1 MARIDFLQD
10 QHARTRRDYVQRV
23 VEHDKADCAEVASR
37 FGADY
42 WDGDRRFGYGGYR
55 YDGRWRPL
63 AERLA
68 AHYDL
73 KSGDRML
80 DVGCGKGFLLYE
92 FTQAVP
98 GLEVWGL
105 DISTYALQHAKLEVR
120 PFLVAGS
127 ADALP
132 FPDGQFDFVLSLG
145 TLHNL
150 PLERTF
156 RAFQE
161 LQRVGRSARK
171 YVMVESWRNARE
183 KTNLLYWQLT
193 CASFHNPESWAWLA
207 EQAQYQGDH
216 GFIFFE

>member
-10 QHARTRRDYVQRV
+10 QHASTRRDYVQRV
-23 VEHDKADCAEVASR
+23 VEHDKAESAAIAGK

-42 WDGDRRFGYGGYR
+42 WDGERRYGYGGYR

-68 AHYDL
+68 AHYGL
-73 KSGDRML
+73 KSGDRLL
-80 DVGCGKGFLLYE
+80 DVGCGKGYLLYE

-98 GLEVWGL
+98 GLEVFGL
-105 DISTYALQHAKLEVR
+105 DISTYALANAKAEVR
-120 PFLVAGS
+120 PVLVEGS

-150 PLERTF
+150 PVERAF

-171 YVMVESWRNARE
+171 YVMVESWRNERE
-183 KTNLLYWQLT
+183 KMNLLYWQLT
-193 CASFHNPESWAWLA
+193 CASFHSPESWAWLA
-207 EQAQYQGDH
+207 DRAGYQGDH